1 MMGGG
6 GPGRVNDDFTFEIKA
21 RPGTMV
27 IRMMSNMPGWS
38 LKTVRVNGIDVTDD
52 GVEIRPNEEINGIE
66 IEMTNHQSDVSGLVT
81 NARGDAV
88 KDYSL
93 IVFAQD
99 RDRWAP
105 GSRYVRTGR
114 PDQDGRFKITGL
126 PAGQYYVIAV
136 DYVEPGD
143 ATDPEFLE
151 RVRTKSMRFSLT
163 DGEMKTMDLKMAS
176 GS

>member
-1 MMGGG
+1 M
-6 GPGRVNDDFTFEIKA
+6 
-21 RPGTMV
+21 
-27 IRMMSNMPGWS
+27 
-38 LKTVRVNGIDVTDD
+38 
-52 GVEIRPNEEINGIE
+52 
-66 IEMTNHQSDVSGLVT
+66 
-81 NARGDAV
+81 
-88 KDYSL
+88 

-99 RDRWAP
+99 RERWAP

-151 RVRTKSMRFSLT
+151 RVRTKAMRFSLT
-163 DGEMKTMDLKMAS
+163 DGEMKTMDLKLHQS
-176 GS
+176 S